1 MIHLLQWIAACP
13 TEKEFEMNQTPKLTR
28 TMLSKAAS
36 DLAAQAPLL
45 DRVPLRQLALAIK
58 WAGYRPAYRAVY
70 PTGTPTHCTKL
81 AVALVKRAMGSMAG
95 SCGSMGMAGSSP
107 APSAPRVTTPSSFS
121 GKPAEAMGF
130 AKKAGM
136 GETFNNLV
144 ASLKAKGQQMGQN
157 PLGTGLGAAGG
168 ALAGYGAGDL
178 ISPTGDDDES
188 TRIRKQRKAMLTGL
202 GGLGGA
208 AGGSSIS
215 AQLGQLG

>member
-1 MIHLLQWIAACP
+1 
-13 TEKEFEMNQTPKLTR
+13 MNQTPKLTR

-157 PLGTGLGAAGG
+157 PLVASLKAKGQQMGQNPLGTGLGAAGG